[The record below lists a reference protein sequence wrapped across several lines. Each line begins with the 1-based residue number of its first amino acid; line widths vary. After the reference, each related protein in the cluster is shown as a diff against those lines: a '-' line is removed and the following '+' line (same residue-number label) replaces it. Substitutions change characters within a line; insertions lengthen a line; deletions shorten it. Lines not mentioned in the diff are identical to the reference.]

1 MGNKLDK
8 QYIELLDDILKNN
21 VESKE
26 EKQKKL
32 KKLIPMKTESFHRSL
47 LEDNSLITHLD
58 PIDFFH
64 EQS

>member
-1 MGNKLDK
+1 
-8 QYIELLDDILKNN
+8 
-21 VESKE
+21 
-26 EKQKKL
+26 
-32 KKLIPMKTESFHRSL
+32 MKTESFYRSL

>member
-1 MGNKLDK
+1 
-8 QYIELLDDILKNN
+8 
-21 VESKE
+21 
-26 EKQKKL
+26 
-32 KKLIPMKTESFHRSL
+32 MKTESFHKSL